1 MAKEYKRTK
10 QQLYKLVL
18 ELRVS
23 REKLVTK
30 YIKQC
35 EQIDTLKVKRVETGE
50 RLKIIKDVLSRTEID
65 YLLAL

>member
-35 EQIDTLKVKRVETGE
+35 EQIDTLKVKRVETRE